1 LQIFKDTSPGILD
14 DKYRLNTDR
23 DGKKNNVRESLWPMQ
38 QCSLHAGTG
47 FSVALQGSAAD
58 DAEMEVLEIPEQLHL
73 E

>member
-1 LQIFKDTSPGILD
+1 
-14 DKYRLNTDR
+14 
-23 DGKKNNVRESLWPMQ
+23 MQ

-47 FSVALQGSAAD
+47 SSVALQGSAAY